1 MYSGCGW
8 EIHGGDDLSCT
19 LDYSRAA
26 SKQGCRYNRYIARTP
41 AYVVYCRLQ
50 VAMMSLQVGLGVSDR
65 EASDTTPPRC
75 LVCPVPED
83 QHASKDKT
91 CSKSRAVHP
100 TITFS
105 PFSLHTLVIESALIH
120 SFVWCLVQ
128 IRSSWTAQDGRFID
142 YRETYQFRERVRVSN
157 TGHGSTKTALRITDG
172 LCVVSAA
179 LSRSKES

>member
-1 MYSGCGW
+1 M
-8 EIHGGDDLSCT
+8 
-19 LDYSRAA
+19 
-26 SKQGCRYNRYIARTP
+26 
-41 AYVVYCRLQ
+41 
-50 VAMMSLQVGLGVSDR
+50 
-65 EASDTTPPRC
+65 
-75 LVCPVPED
+75 
-83 QHASKDKT
+83 
-91 CSKSRAVHP
+91 HP

-105 PFSLHTLVIESALIH
+105 PLSLRTLVIESALIH